1 MHTSTALWSS
11 IDKDNI
17 SKINQ
22 FYLNTIAYEHR
33 QKVPFPKFTFD
44 DHSDLRYSDS
54 VLLSTKFKLPK
65 WMFKPFK
72 NHSLK
77 KHREISY
84 IYDKDTSVLKDHVV
98 FIGFDYGY
106 RIILNIYLATL

>member
-54 VLLSTKFKLPK
+54 VLVFQY
-65 WMFKPFK
+65 
-72 NHSLK
+72 
-77 KHREISY
+77 RC
-84 IYDKDTSVLKDHVV
+84 V
-98 FIGFDYGY
+98 FI
-106 RIILNIYLATL
+106 IYITYFSMFF